1 MLIMRIHRAAG
12 ELREAKWLQ
21 WCDDAAIEGGVQ
33 AVRGFGI
40 MCDLKANLVNTVYQ
54 IQAADKGIYH

>member
-12 ELREAKWLQ
+12 VQ

-40 MCDLKANLVNTVYQ
+40 MCGLKANSVNTVYQ